1 MEQAYDASSPL
12 GDAARHW
19 LIRLSSGDMT
29 QDELCE
35 FRRWT
40 EVPAQK
46 QAFGIELAKWRQ
58 LEVLRPILSPD
69 RSSDRPAN
77 EAS

>member
-19 LIRLSSGDMT
+19 LVRLSSGDMT
-29 QDELCE
+29 EDELSE
-35 FRRWT
+35 FRLWT
-40 EVPAQK
+40 NVSAQK
-46 QAFGIELAKWRQ
+46 EAFGIELAKWRQ

-69 RSSDRPAN
+69 VASDRPA
-77 EAS
+77 SGTS